1 MRERSLKAAFAV
13 LAVLLVAVSAFAFL
27 PVEDSEGVASKGMHS
42 KITPQWVSSEVATLK
57 TTTGEKIV
65 DITVDFTEL
74 SDGSLRFEVQ
84 MRNASLYTNNAIK
97 MVQYNDYGD
106 TSSGSSKFN
115 CAMKLEYFTNGW
127 WHGFGGTNTV
137 SEKQGMKG
145 FMADFYVIRDSS
157 SLSDTTPYSDSGTLR
172 VDVKFNYTTIY
183 DYVTELKYD
192 INGGTSGPSSSTE
205 KTESSETP
213 VAQTSMAVSTVSD
226 MKRDGHV
233 FKGWSRSLDG
243 SNLIQPGGVVTV
255 PAGEA
260 TTLYAIWAEETVT
273 VTLMD
278 GDSVYEKLVVR
289 KGAVPSLPSDLKKA
303 DSTFVGWYQD
313 KGLVAKWDSSST
325 ADSDLTLW
333 AGWKPAFYF
342 TTDPVADCKVTK
354 LSGTTYLF
362 DATVSKDYDTS
373 AKVTSWSV
381 LKDGEVIHESTGPY
395 MTYSFMNYGTY
406 EVQVK
411 LVNDNGVES
420 VHTETVTI
428 EEPSSFDLK
437 SVAVFLIVAVLIA
450 VLVVRYLI

>member
-1 MRERSLKAAFAV
+1 MKGRSVKAAFAV
-13 LAVLLVAVSAFAFL
+13 LAVLLVAVSAFAIL
-27 PVEDSEGVASKGMHS
+27 PVEDSEGAASKGTHS
-42 KITPQWVSSEVATLK
+42 KITPQWVSSQVATLK
-57 TTTGEKIV
+57 TNSGDNIV
-65 DITVDFTEL
+65 DITVDFTER
-74 SDGSLRFEVQ
+74 SDGSLQFEVQ
-84 MRNASLYTNNAIK
+84 MRNASIYTSESIK

-106 TSSGSSKFN
+106 TSAGSSKMN
-115 CAMKLEYFTNGW
+115 ASSKLSYYTYDS
-127 WHGFGGTNTV
+127 WHGFAGTTTV
-137 SEKQGMKG
+137 TEKGGMKG
-145 FMADFYVIRDSS
+145 FMADFYVVENHG
-157 SLSDTTPYSDSGTLR
+157 DTTPYLDSGTLR

-213 VAQTSMAVSTVSD
+213 VAQTSMAVSNVSD
-226 MKRDGHV
+226 MKRDGYV

-243 SNLIQPGGVVTV
+243 SNLIQPGGVLSV

-278 GDSVYEKLVVR
+278 GDSVYEKMVVR
-289 KGAVPSLPSDLKKA
+289 KGAVPSLPSDLTKA

-354 LSGTTYLF
+354 LFGTTYLF

-428 EEPSSFDLK
+428 EESSSFDLR

-450 VLVVRYLI
+450 VLVVRYLF

>member
-1 MRERSLKAAFAV
+1 MKERSVKAAFAV
-13 LAVLLVAVSAFAFL
+13 LAVLLVAVSAFAIL
-27 PVEDSEGVASKGMHS
+27 PVEDSEGAASKGTHS
-42 KITPQWVSSEVATLK
+42 KITPQWVTPEVATLK
-57 TTTGEKIV
+57 TNSGDYIV
-65 DITVDFTEL
+65 DITIDFTEL
-74 SDGSLRFEVQ
+74 SDGSLQFVIQ
-84 MRNASLYTNNAIK
+84 LRNAIMYTDKSIK
-97 MVQYNDYGD
+97 MVQYNDYDD
-106 TSSGSSKFN
+106 TSAGSSKMTTS
-115 CAMKLEYFTNGW
+115 MKLEYFTYDW
-127 WHGFGGTNTV
+127 WHGFGGTNTIA
-137 SEKQGMKG
+137 EKHGMKG
-145 FMADFYVIRDSS
+145 FKADFYVVENHG
-157 SLSDTTPYSDSGTLR
+157 DTTPYGDSSTLR

-183 DYVTELKYD
+183 DYVSELKYD

-205 KTESSETP
+205 KKESSETP
-213 VAQTSMAVSTVSD
+213 VSYTSMTVSNASD
-226 MKRDGHV
+226 MKRDGYV

-255 PAGEA
+255 SAGEA

-362 DATVSKDYDTS
+362 DATVSKDYETS

-381 LKDGEVIHESTGPY
+381 LKDGEVIHEATGPY

-428 EEPSSFDLK
+428 EEPSSFDLR
-437 SVAVFLIVAVLIA
+437 SAAVFLIVAVVIA
-450 VLVVRYLI
+450 VLVVRYLF

>member
-1 MRERSLKAAFAV
+1 MRERSVKAAFAA
-13 LAVLLVAVSAFAFL
+13 LAVLLVVVSAFAIL
-27 PVEDSEGVASKGMHS
+27 PVEDSDGAASKGTHS
-42 KITPQWVSSEVATLK
+42 KITPQWVTSEVATLK
-57 TTTGEKIV
+57 TNSGDDIV
-65 DITVDFTEL
+65 DITIDFTEQ
-74 SDGSLRFEVQ
+74 SDGSLRFVVQ
-84 MRNASLYTNNAIK
+84 MRNAIMYTDKSIK
-97 MVQYNDYGD
+97 MIQYNDYDD
-106 TSSGSSKFN
+106 TSAGSSKMN
-115 CAMKLEYFTNGW
+115 ASMKLEYFTYDW
-127 WHGFGGTNTV
+127 WHVFGGTSSV
-137 SEKQGMKG
+137 SEKHGMKG
-145 FMADFYVIRDSS
+145 FKADFYVVENHG
-157 SLSDTTPYSDSGTLR
+157 DTTPYGDSRILR

-183 DYVTELKYD
+183 DYVSELKYD

-205 KTESSETP
+205 KKESSETP
-213 VAQTSMAVSTVSD
+213 VSYTSMTVSNTSD
-226 MKRDGHV
+226 MKRDGYV

-381 LKDGEVIHESTGPY
+381 LKGGEVIHESTGPY

-428 EEPSSFDLK
+428 EEPSSFDLR
-437 SVAVFLIVAVLIA
+437 SVAVFLIVAVVIA
-450 VLVVRYLI
+450 MLVFRYLF